1 MPTDPSFE
9 VEVSEDAD
17 LGETL
22 VVGVADIGV
31 AGLTTV
37 DYLTS
42 HAETSQIGH
51 VRSHNVPDI
60 TPFSEGVP
68 RHPIRLYSTA
78 ETDHSVLL
86 SEVLLPVGAADRI
99 AEAVFEWAQA
109 AGFEEIVV
117 LFGAPFPHGEAEHTV
132 FHVSTEGFRDRRLA
146 DTDIQGLP
154 GGFFDGVVGELV
166 TRGLEP
172 ETPDVGVLVTPAHPP
187 GPDLDGALRLLGGFE
202 RVYDLDVDESEL
214 RTRAEE
220 MKQYYQGLAERMQS
234 LQENERNRDYPED
247 RMYM

>member
-9 VEVSEDAD
+9 VDISEGAD

-22 VVGVADIGV
+22 VVGVADVGV

-42 HAETSQIGH
+42 HAETTQIGH
-51 VRSHNVPDI
+51 VRTHDVPDI
-60 TPFSEGVP
+60 TPFSEGKP

-86 SEVLLPVGAADRI
+86 SEVFLPVGVTDRI
-99 AEAVFEWAQA
+99 AEAVFEWAQS

-117 LFGAPFPHGEAEHTV
+117 PFGAPFPHGEAEHAV
-132 FHVSTEGFRDRRLA
+132 FHVATEGFRERRLA
-146 DTDIQGLP
+146 DTDIRPLP
-154 GGFFDGVVGELV
+154 SGFFDGVVGELV
-166 TRGLEP
+166 TRGLDSDAL
-172 ETPDVGVLVTPAHPP
+172 DVGVLVTPAHPP
-187 GPDLDGALRLLGGFE
+187 GPDLDGALRLLEGFE
-202 RVYDLDVDESEL
+202 RVYDVDVDESEL
-214 RTRAEE
+214 QTRAEE
-220 MKQYYQGLAERMQS
+220 MKQYYQGLASRMQR
-234 LQENERNRDYPED
+234 LQESESRRDYPED

>member
-1 MPTDPSFE
+1 MPTDPAFE
-9 VEVSEDAD
+9 VDVDEDAD

-51 VRSHNVPDI
+51 VRTHGVPDI

-78 ETDHSVLL
+78 ETDLSVLL
-86 SEVLLPVGAADRI
+86 SEVFLPVGAADRI
-99 AEAVFEWAQA
+99 AEAVYEWAQST
-109 AGFEEIVV
+109 GFEEIVL

-132 FHVSTEGFRDRRLA
+132 FHVATEGFREHRLA
-146 DTDIQGLP
+146 DTDIEGLP
-154 GGFFDGVVGELV
+154 GGFFDGIVGELV

-172 ETPDVGVLVTPAHPP
+172 ETPEVGVLVTPSHPP
-187 GPDLDGALRLLGGFE
+187 GPDLDGALRLLEGFE
-202 RVYDLDVDESEL
+202 RVYDVDVDESEL
-214 RTRAEE
+214 QTRAEE
-220 MKQYYQGLAERMQS
+220 MKQYYQELANRMQN
-234 LQENERNRDYPED
+234 LQESEGSRDYPED